1 MAWRWPGMALARRG
15 MALAWH
21 WPGMAWRWP
30 GMVVWSQASADEPE
44 PWLTAVGL
52 LAVVRGLLVFRIP
65 RQAHRLLF
73 RCILVQRVGLLILSK
88 ALLYTRLVRPWP
100 GTNICAVG
108 LLPLVKGLF
117 WYRRSAKARASSSV
131 HSLGILPA
139 IKGAFVFRFNP
150 SRYRHFGSV
159 PIVVRKVGVVP
170 FITALFWCKLE
181 RFDRATGGYLVVGRI
196 GLAAWV
202 RDLVHYT
209 RTTEARARRSA
220 GCPPSAPGLVR
231 TVPHAEWDLS
241 SPLPHLHRDW
251 ARPCHVCIG
260 TGLTAATSAP
270 GPGSPLPGPGSPLPH
285 LHRDWALQRM

>member
-1 MAWRWPGMALARRG
+1 M
-15 MALAWH
+15 
-21 WPGMAWRWP
+21 
-30 GMVVWSQASADEPE
+30 
-44 PWLTAVGL
+44 TAVGL
-52 LAVVRGLLVFRIP
+52 LAVVRGLLVFRMP

-73 RCILVQRVGLLILSK
+73 RCILVQRVGLLVLSK

-100 GTNICAVG
+100 GTNICAIG

-117 WYRRSAKARASSSV
+117 WYSRSAKACASSSV

-159 PIVVRKVGVVP
+159 PLVVRKVGVVP
-170 FITALFWCKLE
+170 FIAALFWCKLE

-202 RDLVHYT
+202 CDLVHYT
-209 RTTEARARRSA
+209 RTPEARARRSA
-220 GCPPSAPGLVR
+220 ATSALGLIPDRARMWSGTWAHRCHICTGTGLTAATSAPGLG
-231 TVPHAEWDLS
+231 
-241 SPLPHLHRDW
+241 SPRPHLRRDW
-251 ARPCHVCIG
+251 SHRCHICIG

-270 GPGSPLPGPGSPLPH
+270 GLGSPLPH
-285 LHRDWALQRM
+285 LHRDWDPPLPHLHRDWAHRCAAGLPRHPHDCMRGV

>member
-1 MAWRWPGMALARRG
+1 
-15 MALAWH
+15 
-21 WPGMAWRWP
+21 
-30 GMVVWSQASADEPE
+30 
-44 PWLTAVGL
+44 LTAVGL
-52 LAVVRGLLVFRIP
+52 LAVVRGLLVFRMP

-73 RCILVQRVGLLILSK
+73 RCILVQRVGLLVLSK

-100 GTNICAVG
+100 GTNICAIG

-117 WYRRSAKARASSSV
+117 WYSRSAKACASSSV

-170 FITALFWCKLE
+170 FIAALFWCKLE

-202 RDLVHYT
+202 CDLVHYT
-209 RTTEARARRSA
+209 RTPEARARRSA
-220 GCPPSAPGLVR
+220 A
-231 TVPHAEWDLS
+231 T
-241 SPLPHLHRDW
+241 SPLGL
-251 ARPCHVCIG
+251 
-260 TGLTAATSAP
+260 GLTPATSAP
-270 GPGSPLPGPGSPLPH
+270 GPGSPLPYLHWDWAHRCHICAGTGLTAAISASGLGSPLPH
-285 LHRDWALQRM
+285 LRRDLALWRT